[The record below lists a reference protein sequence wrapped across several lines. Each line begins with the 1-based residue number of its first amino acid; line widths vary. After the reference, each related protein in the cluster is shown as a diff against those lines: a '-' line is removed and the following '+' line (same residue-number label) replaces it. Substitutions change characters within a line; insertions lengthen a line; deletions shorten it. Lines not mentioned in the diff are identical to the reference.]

1 MVLDET
7 LMNIY
12 SMTKATTMLLLR
24 EIKYKEYNSKLP
36 LLLNIHFLK
45 DMGPFL
51 LSFYGRNLQVF
62 VIFQPSLIFVGKKR
76 RLP

>member
-1 MVLDET
+1 LDET

-24 EIKYKEYNSKLP
+24 EIKYKEYNSKLH

-45 DMGPFL
+45 DMGPIL
-51 LSFYGRNLQVF
+51 LNL
-62 VIFQPSLIFVGKKR
+62 LR
-76 RLP
+76 T